1 MSSDEDEI
9 DSKPKSSTSK
19 HSVSSD
25 LVKKFDELKQKRAR
39 IQRRRLK
46 RTKKEV
52 GGNKST
58 EKETVS
64 NTNKV
69 TIPEGIYLQPNDE
82 EKQELDKLQK
92 EIDVAISKGD
102 FERAE
107 TLNDQL
113 FEKEEK
119 IKAGKIDAAVKSDS
133 QLKQRQQDK
142 AEKKSPFWRFDPKK
156 RWETKSN
163 M

>member
-1 MSSDEDEI
+1 MSSDEDEV

-25 LVKKFDELKQKRAR
+25 LVKKFEELKQKRAR

-52 GGNKST
+52 GGNKSA

-64 NTNKV
+64 NSTV

-113 FEKEEK
+113 FEKEET
-119 IKAGKIDAAVKSDS
+119 IMAGKIDAAVKTDS
-133 QLKQRQQDK
+133 QLKQKQQDK

>member
-1 MSSDEDEI
+1 MSSDEDEV

-25 LVKKFDELKQKRAR
+25 LVKKFEELKQKRAR

-52 GGNKST
+52 GGNKPA
-58 EKETVS
+58 EKEIVS
-64 NTNKV
+64 NSKV
-69 TIPEGIYLQPNDE
+69 TIPEGTYLQPNDE

-113 FEKEEK
+113 FEKEET
-119 IKAGKIDAAVKSDS
+119 IMAGKIDAAVKSDS
-133 QLKQRQQDK
+133 QLKQKQQDK